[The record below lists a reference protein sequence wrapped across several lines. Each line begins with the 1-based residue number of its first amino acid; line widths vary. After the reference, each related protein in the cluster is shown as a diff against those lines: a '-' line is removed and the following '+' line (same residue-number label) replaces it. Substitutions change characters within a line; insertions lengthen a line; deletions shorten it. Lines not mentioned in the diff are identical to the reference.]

1 MFSFGISAYPGF
13 GKQTTLMK
21 LSHALFPGTSHA
33 SSLYSLLRLFAA
45 CFDAAADLAE
55 HVSLIGNSCHLHNS
69 AFAPFLLFI
78 IS

>member
-33 SSLYSLLRLFAA
+33 SSLYALGTPL
-45 CFDAAADLAE
+45 D
-55 HVSLIGNSCHLHNS
+55 
-69 AFAPFLLFI
+69 I
-78 IS
+78 IASQNCYDY